1 MAPALAIADTAPAAS
16 SATLGGMVQARRQT
30 TNISAPAASWASGNA
45 SRWAMHTSDP
55 LDAIATV
62 ATVDRDCPL
71 FREGDHAD
79 NVFEVMSGTIRVF
92 KLLPD
97 GRRQIIG
104 FLEAGDFLG
113 LSFNDTYLYTAE
125 AVTTAAVRR
134 FPRRRLEA
142 LIDENPVVRRR
153 LLAVTA
159 NELLTAQEQ
168 MVLLGRKSAKEK
180 LCTFL
185 MTLSRKAAKR
195 GLSDTRLSMPMGRSD
210 IADYLGLTIET
221 VSRTITCLK
230 TAGLIR
236 LLEGHKIE
244 LTDPDAIADLSD
256 AA

>member
-1 MAPALAIADTAPAAS
+1 MATALAIAGAATAGIEAFVPSALHASPRTQWAAN
-16 SATLGGMVQARRQT
+16 GRWGQR
-30 TNISAPAASWASGNA
+30 AA
-45 SRWAMHTSDP
+45 DP
-55 LDAIATV
+55 LDAIATP
-62 ATVDRDCPL
+62 AALERDQPL
-71 FREGDHAD
+71 FREGESAD
-79 NVFEVMSGTIRVF
+79 NVFEVTSGTIRVF

-113 LSFNDTYLYTAE
+113 LSFNENYLYTAE
-125 AVTTAAVRR
+125 AVTPASVRR
-134 FPRRRLEA
+134 FSRRRLDA
-142 LIDENPVVRRR
+142 LIDENQEVRRR
-153 LLAVTA
+153 LMAITA
-159 NELLTAQEQ
+159 NELLTAQDQ

-185 MTLSRKAAKR
+185 MGLSRKAARR
-195 GLSDTRLSMPMGRSD
+195 GLSDTRITMPMGRAD

-236 LLEGHKIE
+236 LLENHKVE
-244 LTDPDAIADLSD
+244 LADVDAITELAD

>member
-1 MAPALAIADTAPAAS
+1 M
-16 SATLGGMVQARRQT
+16 
-30 TNISAPAASWASGNA
+30 
-45 SRWAMHTSDP
+45 
-55 LDAIATV
+55 
-62 ATVDRDCPL
+62 
-71 FREGDHAD
+71 FREGEHAE
-79 NVFEVMSGTIRVF
+79 NVFEVTSGTIRVF

-104 FLEAGDFLG
+104 FVEAGDFLG

-134 FPRRRLEA
+134 FPRRRMET
-142 LIDENPVVRRR
+142 LIDENPIIRRR

-168 MVLLGRKSAKEK
+168 MVLLGRKTAKEK

-185 MTLSRKAAKR
+185 LSLSRKAARR
-195 GLSDTRLSMPMGRSD
+195 GLCDTRVSMPMGRAD

-236 LLEGHKIE
+236 LLDGHKIE
-244 LTDPDAIADLSD
+244 LTDLDTIAEMAE

>member
-1 MAPALAIADTAPAAS
+1 MAPALAIANVNATPV
-16 SATLGGMVQARRQT
+16 TLGGLVQARRNAT
-30 TNISAPAASWASGNA
+30 TTPVNP
-45 SRWAMHTSDP
+45 SRWTMRPSDA
-55 LDAIATV
+55 LDEIASIATV
-62 ATVDRDCPL
+62 ERDLPL
-71 FREGDHAD
+71 FREGEHAE
-79 NVFEVMSGTIRVF
+79 NVFEVTSGTIRVF

-104 FLEAGDFLG
+104 FVEAGDFLG

-134 FPRRRLEA
+134 FPRRRMET
-142 LIDENPVVRRR
+142 LIDENPIVRRR

-168 MVLLGRKSAKEK
+168 MVLLGRKTAKEK

-185 MTLSRKAAKR
+185 LSLSRKAAKR
-195 GLSDTRLSMPMGRSD
+195 GLCDTRISMPMGRAD

-236 LLEGHKIE
+236 LLDGHKIE
-244 LTDPDAIADLSD
+244 LTDLDTIAEMAE